1 MIDVYYL
8 SLKKETP
15 NNDYWDYGLIN
26 ELFNNQLWQTETYQ
40 THEVSNLPKKQKA
53 VVVVPARHHA
63 GLELELNK
71 QLNKINNVVLFLM
84 GDEEASFAVEKII
97 HSSIN
102 IWVQNPH
109 PTKHDN
115 YNKLGTTYP
124 PQSQKI
130 LPKLPYNKTI
140 PLFFSGQLTHRRR
153 LEVIDG
159 INEWI
164 AQGNKAEFH
173 TSKGFTQGLSH
184 EEYYTKMASSQISPC
199 PAGAIIP
206 DSFRLFEALE
216 SMSFVLADNRNTQGT
231 IENYWE
237 WLFNEQPP
245 FKMVN
250 DWDVLVGWSYEVLED
265 WDNLIQ
271 QQTAWW
277 IRWKRDFA
285 YKVKEQVN
293 G

>member
-40 THEVSNLPKKQKA
+40 THEVSSLPKKQKA
-53 VVVVPARHHA
+53 VVVLPARHHA

-71 QLNKINNVVLFLM
+71 QLNKIKNVVLFLM
-84 GDEEASFAVEKII
+84 GDEEADFAVEKIA
-97 HSSIN
+97 HPSIN

-109 PTKHDN
+109 PGKHDN

-130 LPKLPYNKTI
+130 LPKLPFNKTI

-184 EEYYTKMASSQISPC
+184 EEYYSKMASSQISPC

-231 IENYWE
+231 IKNYWE

-250 DWDVLVGWSYEVLED
+250 DWDILVGWSYEVLED